1 MIQISD
7 KISNKLGSSGCF
19 SGANAKLERRL
30 SNENEKVSF
39 EKLFTSELGWNGK
52 INKAADKTKNEK
64 NRKLRSK
71 ILQSQRWRK
80 EEK

>member
-30 SNENEKVSF
+30 SNENEKVSL
-39 EKLFTSELGWNGK
+39 EKLFTSELGRNGK
-52 INKAADKTKNEK
+52 SNKAADKTKNEK
-64 NRKLRSK
+64 KQK
-71 ILQSQRWRK
+71 INSENPPEPTLT
-80 EEK
+80 